1 MVLYTKFHSRN
12 QLSIISLSARERES
26 YGVNWNWMALFL
38 GSAERGG
45 IFIFYFLILRLKNNK
60 CEGFHSFRFALI
72 L

>member
-12 QLSIISLSARERES
+12 QLSIISLSARERELRGELELD
-26 YGVNWNWMALFL
+26 GVIF
-38 GSAERGG
+38 GFSGERRD
-45 IFIFYFLILRLKNNK
+45 FYFLILRLKINK